1 VIDLVELETIKKQIS
16 ENHGK
21 IITLMNKYLDAIT
34 DRAIDV
40 NEYVD
45 IVKRFTKCALRMC
58 YIPNINSVT
67 IDYIQNPPYAKAY
80 INTSSLSWKKIY
92 ATDEVIVHHNSIPLA
107 RIFVRYEGEVLRNE
121 KTSYIK
127 VEKVN
132 NVEVEIDV
140 EEEEKEGEEEGV
152 TAENGM

>member
-58 YIPNINSVT
+58 YIPNINALT
-67 IDYIQNPPYAKAY
+67 IDYIQNHPYAKAY
-80 INTSSLSWKKIY
+80 INTPGLSWKKIY

-107 RIFVRYEGEVLRNE
+107 RIFVRYEGELLQTQVG
-121 KTSYIK
+121 TYVK

-132 NVEVEIDV
+132 NVDVEIDL